1 MQDAPQAPDLQ
12 RQLSARTLSMITLGG
27 SLGTGIFLASGN
39 ALSLA
44 GPGGTLLAYTVMG
57 IMVYY
62 LMGGLG
68 ELAAYMPSSGAFY
81 VYASR
86 FIDPSLG
93 YALAWNY
100 WFSWPIT
107 IASEIAASALLMNF
121 WFPGSPPLLWCGTFL
136 GLVLGFNV
144 ISTKAFGLA
153 EYWFSFIKI
162 TVILLFIAAG
172 LAMIAGLTEYQPG
185 GFKYWSIGDAPFHD
199 GWLGV
204 LSAFVAAGFSFQG
217 TELLGIAAGESDNPA
232 INVPR
237 AVKLVFWRILL
248 FFVLSILIISLLI
261 PYTAEQ
267 LTVSD
272 VLMSPF
278 TFVFQQRGLA
288 SAALLMNGVVLI
300 AILSTANSGLYVSSR
315 LLWFLAREGHFPK
328 GFTRVNRRGVPL
340 RALALTG
347 SIALLA
353 FLSSLYGSG
362 RVYFWLLN
370 AGSLSGFITWMGIAA
385 SHYRFR
391 KAYLHQGYELDKL
404 PYLAKGYPYGPLFAF
419 SLCLLI
425 IGSQNYKAFIG
436 QAIDW
441 QGVMISYLGVPLFL
455 SLWLGHKWLNKT
467 RHVTLAACRFDK
479 P

>member
-1 MQDAPQAPDLQ
+1 MQDASSQPGLQ

-44 GPGGTLLAYTVMG
+44 GPGGTLLAYVIMG

-62 LMGGLG
+62 LMSGLG
-68 ELAAYMPSSGAFY
+68 ELAAYMPSSGSFY

-121 WFPGSPPLLWCGTFL
+121 WFPGSPPLLWCATFL
-136 GLVLGFNV
+136 FLVMGFNV

-162 TVILLFIAAG
+162 TVIILFIVVG
-172 LAMIAGLTEYQPG
+172 FAMIAGLTEYQPA
-185 GFKYWSIGDAPFHD
+185 GFKYWSIGDAPFHG

-217 TELLGIAAGESDNPA
+217 TELLGIAAGESDNPGV
-232 INVPR
+232 NVPR
-237 AVKLVFWRILL
+237 AVRLVFWRILL

-261 PYTAEQ
+261 PYTAKQ

-278 TFVFQQRGLA
+278 TFVFQQRGFT

-315 LLWFLAREGHFPK
+315 LLWFLASEGHVPRAFAK
-328 GFTRVNRRGVPL
+328 VNRRGVPL
-340 RALALTG
+340 RALALTS

-391 KAYLHQGYELDKL
+391 KAYLHQGRDPKKL

-419 SLCLLI
+419 GLCLLI
-425 IGSQNYKAFIG
+425 IGSQNYRAFTG

-441 QGVMISYLGVPLFL
+441 QGVIISYLGVPLFL
-455 SLWLGHKWLNKT
+455 GVWLSHKWLNQT
-467 RHVTLAACRFDK
+467 RRVTLAACRFD
-479 P
+479 